1 MPAPGLTIAARA
13 ARSLTVNLTNNDA
26 ANSTF
31 FLELNRERDFASDD
45 TLLAVTSA
53 LATGTTAIA
62 IPGLPGDTPFFARAR
77 NTAAGGQYSPL
88 ALGATLTTAPPAY
101 VGRSVEPA
109 AVVLPAEVVNL
120 AVAYGAGVNGRAGF
134 PVSNLLSDDP
144 QASFQAIGIGTTTLT
159 WQTSGEPIDAV
170 ALLGTMIGDD
180 ATWTVESAPTGVA
193 FGGAGSNSS
202 GSRTMRVS
210 PGIGRR
216 RVYHALYQL
225 AATTTNTQWRVTIN
239 SPAPFLLLRNL
250 VCGWMRESVNHS
262 KGYTLAPN
270 DLGAAARNRFGT
282 LDRVSGWRGRL
293 VDFELSWLNETDF
306 HTKYASLQT
315 LVGKTKSVMVVVN
328 TKYNVW
334 MQDRIGFG
342 VMSDIRLA
350 HMQGAKYSAGLSM
363 DSIY

>member
-13 ARSLTVNLTNNDA
+13 ARSLALNLTNNDA
-26 ANSTF
+26 ANSVF
-31 FLELNRERDFASDD
+31 FLEFNRERDFASDD
-45 TLLAVTSA
+45 TLLASTNP
-53 LATGTTAIA
+53 LPTGTTNIN
-62 IPGLPGDTPFFARAR
+62 IPGLPGDTPFFVRAR
-77 NTAAGGQYSPL
+77 NSAGGAYSPL
-88 ALGATLTTAPPAY
+88 ALGATTTTAPPAY

-109 AVVLPAEVVNL
+109 AVVVPAELLNL
-120 AVAYGAGVNGRAGF
+120 AVGFSGGSAARAGF
-134 PVSNLLSDDP
+134 PVNNLLSDDP
-144 QASFQAIGIGTTTLT
+144 QASFQAINAGVVTLT
-159 WQTSGEPIDAV
+159 WTTSGEPIDAV

-180 ATWTVESAPTGVA
+180 TTWVVESAPAGVA
-193 FGGAGSNSS
+193 FGGAGSTSS

-216 RVYHALYQL
+216 RVYHALFQL
-225 AATTTNTQWRVTIN
+225 NATTTNTQWRVTIN
-239 SPAPFLLLRNL
+239 SAAPFLLLRNL

-262 KGYTLAPN
+262 KGHTAAVN

-282 LDRVSGWRGRL
+282 VDRVSGWRGRL

-306 HTKYASLQT
+306 HTKYAPLQT

-328 TKYNVW
+328 TKFNVW